1 MRARS
6 KRWREREKERESE
19 IERRLQSCL
28 IYLIASPGLQPGFN
42 ASPSGRLAWK
52 QKEEAVE
59 APGGGGRGG
68 RKKERKE
75 LLLLPRYFLFS
86 SSSSFSSS
94 FVGIA
99 PVLEWNSLRIIFTC
113 TSGVV
118 VQPFRSLCPTPLI
131 ISLSC
136 PSAVRHALLWILWVF
151 FPNAKQNQL
160 HAKSYDLR

>member
-1 MRARS
+1 M
-6 KRWREREKERESE
+6 KRKRREEEET
-19 IERRLQSCL
+19 ERRLQSRL

-59 APGGGGRGG
+59 APGRGSREG

-94 FVGIA
+94 SFSSFVGIA
-99 PVLEWNSLRIIFTC
+99 SVLEWNSLRIIFTC

-131 ISLSC
+131 VSLSC
-136 PSAVRHALLWILWVF
+136 PSAVPRSPLNPPSFL
-151 FPNAKQNQL
+151 PEC
-160 HAKSYDLR
+160 